1 MLACDGLPS
10 LMADGAS
17 DANHLLVASLHP
29 THKAPADL
37 IPSLS
42 PRRPPRQIVEI
53 RGQVQN
59 YDWGKLG
66 AASSVARLWSAATEP
81 CGAIDEARPYAELWL
96 GTHLSG
102 PARLAA
108 TDGGAPGPLLRD
120 HLGADLPFLL
130 KNLSVN
136 KALSI
141 QAHPNKSL
149 AARLHASAPQHYKDA
164 NHKPEMAIAIGD
176 FQCMC
181 GFRPVA
187 DIGACLRGVPELRA
201 MVGAE
206 VVERFEGAAAAG
218 DEAAIKWAL
227 RAVFEAVMKCAHD
240 YFERAIYFGVFLV
253 QLSNGIR
260 LFFFNFMMSC
270 FCARVQ
276 APM

>member
-1 MLACDGLPS
+1 
-10 LMADGAS
+10 
-17 DANHLLVASLHP
+17 
-29 THKAPADL
+29 
-37 IPSLS
+37 
-42 PRRPPRQIVEI
+42 
-53 RGQVQN
+53 VQN
-59 YDWGKLG
+59 YDWGKFG

-81 CGAIDEARPYAELWL
+81 SGAIDEARPYAELWL
-96 GTHLSG
+96 GTHPSG
-102 PARLAA
+102 PARLASA
-108 TDGGAPGPLLRD
+108 DGSSALGPLLRD

-201 MVGAE
+201 MIGDAI
-206 VVERFEGAAAAG
+206 VERFEGAAAAG
-218 DEAAIKWAL
+218 DEAAIKRAL
-227 RAVFEAVMKCAHD
+227 RAVFEAVMKCARIHSKWFWPVD
-240 YFERAIYFGVFLV
+240 FLMSLISLRYTSV
-253 QLSNGIR
+253 IKF
-260 LFFFNFMMSC
+260 LFVLHSQFPILMLV
-270 FCARVQ
+270 VQ
-276 APM
+276 APT

>member
-1 MLACDGLPS
+1 MTARTAKPAVTMPPS
-10 LMADGAS
+10 SRDRQ
-17 DANHLLVASLHP
+17 SLDQCV
-29 THKAPADL
+29 TAPHSQD
-37 IPSLS
+37 
-42 PRRPPRQIVEI
+42 PRRLHSIFILPLRQIVEI

-66 AASSVARLWSAATEP
+66 TASSVARLWSAATEP
-81 CGAIDEARPYAELWL
+81 RGAIDEARPYAELWL
-96 GTHLSG
+96 GTHPSG
-102 PARLAA
+102 PARLAVA
-108 TDGGAPGPLLRD
+108 AANGDASAPGPLLRD

-201 MVGAE
+201 MVGDA

-218 DEAAIKWAL
+218 DEAAVKRAL
-227 RAVFEAVMKCAHD
+227 RAVFEAVMKCTHHFSLA
-240 YFERAIYFGVFLV
+240 VFFLLFSCSAV
-253 QLSNGIR
+253 MFISSCMFLELS
-260 LFFFNFMMSC
+260 
-270 FCARVQ
+270 RVQ